1 MDAATTAVS
10 GLFYCCSSVV
20 AVVTASDLTTTV
32 VDANSSAKRGPLNEV
47 PFSLY
52 RKLLSC
58 KAKKCS
64 ARMRT
69 AAYKVDVASDR
80 RRHKNVSRH
89 ILCSFI
95 GNFSNRQK

>member
-10 GLFYCCSSVV
+10 GLFYCCSSAA

-69 AAYKVDVASDR
+69 AAYKVDVAGAR
-80 RRHKNVSRH
+80 MCQGTFFVTRVV
-89 ILCSFI
+89 IIIF
-95 GNFSNRQK
+95 

>member
-80 RRHKNVSRH
+80 RRHENV
-89 ILCSFI
+89 
-95 GNFSNRQK
+95 G

>member
-10 GLFYCCSSVV
+10 GLFYCCSSAA

-58 KAKKCS
+58 KVKKLREDAHCS
-64 ARMRT
+64 
-69 AAYKVDVASDR
+69 V
-80 RRHKNVSRH
+80 
-89 ILCSFI
+89 
-95 GNFSNRQK
+95 